1 MSGLPPGRSTDS
13 SGRGG
18 GWAPPWAEATAGR
31 VSSRRNVRRSAGTGR
46 GGTQGSAGLRGNT
59 SNASGLRNSAR
70 GTCYRA
76 HPRPGSRAG
85 AAAQQNPCPARLRQT
100 RGRTSQHMKRRFA
113 LIQAL
118 VSLIALAAV
127 VWWAAHQDAPELPS
141 GAGDIAWLGAAL
153 GLYAVA
159 TLLRG
164 ERWHH
169 ILALAGVKA
178 KRSDCYALTT
188 VGYMGNNVLP
198 ARAGEALRV
207 VLLSN
212 RCGASKRT
220 LLGSVVAERLLDVI
234 ALLAIFIVV
243 VYGVLSATVLPT
255 DRPLLVTGIGVVLL
269 LLAAA
274 AVWMLRRHHVF
285 ERVRDW
291 LRPLA
296 DAPRALLRRE
306 GVVLLAA
313 TFVLWS
319 FEAGGYLAGAKSV
332 DLGISATGALDLV
345 ALTNFV
351 AALPAAPG
359 SIGTFDAAVAWGA
372 GRLGATGSASLSY
385 LILLRFV
392 LYVPITVVGFVV
404 LVTRY
409 GGWSRLRP
417 AGPPPPRGG
426 GRRP

>member
-1 MSGLPPGRSTDS
+1 M
-13 SGRGG
+13 
-18 GWAPPWAEATAGR
+18 
-31 VSSRRNVRRSAGTGR
+31 N
-46 GGTQGSAGLRGNT
+46 
-59 SNASGLRNSAR
+59 
-70 GTCYRA
+70 
-76 HPRPGSRAG
+76 
-85 AAAQQNPCPARLRQT
+85 
-100 RGRTSQHMKRRFA
+100 RRFA

-127 VWWAAHQDAPELPS
+127 VWWASHQEAPQMPS
-141 GAGDIAWLGAAL
+141 GAGEIAWLGAAL
-153 GLYAVA
+153 GLYAIA

-169 ILALAGVKA
+169 ILAFAHVKA
-178 KRSDCYALTT
+178 SRRDCYALTT

-207 VLLSN
+207 VLLSG
-212 RCGASKRT
+212 RCDASKRT

-234 ALLAIFIVV
+234 ALGAIFIVV
-243 VYGVLSATVLPT
+243 VYGVLSSDVLPT
-255 DRPLLVTGIGVVLL
+255 DRPLLVTGIGVLLL
-269 LLAAA
+269 LLAVG

-285 ERVRDW
+285 ERIRDW

-306 GVVLLAA
+306 GALLLAA
-313 TFVLWS
+313 TFVLWA
-319 FEAGGYLAGAKSV
+319 FEAGVYLAVAKSV
-332 DLGISATGALDLV
+332 DLDISAGGALYLV

-372 GRLGATGSASLSY
+372 GRLGASGSAALSY

-392 LYVPITVVGFVV
+392 LYVPITIVGFVV

-409 GGWSRLRP
+409 GGWSRLRSAVRLD
-417 AGPPPPRGG
+417 AGAEASRA
-426 GRRP
+426 